1 MRLIIDFFIVQLIV
15 TCTLILSR
23 FSQTIF
29 MYSTL
34 SLCKIKL
41 SITFENLRGN
51 KTICQ
56 YNETFVKGFYH
67 AMHKLLT
74 ILVDR
79 KKNLEK
85 RFRSR
90 YLTFPGGKMR
100 L

>member
-1 MRLIIDFFIVQLIV
+1 
-15 TCTLILSR
+15 
-23 FSQTIF
+23 

-41 SITFENLRGN
+41 TFENLRGN
-51 KTICQ
+51 NTICQ

-79 KKNLEK
+79 KKKILK
-85 RFRSR
+85 RGLDRATLHFQEVKCGSEV
-90 YLTFPGGKMR
+90 F
-100 L
+100 

>member
-1 MRLIIDFFIVQLIV
+1 
-15 TCTLILSR
+15 
-23 FSQTIF
+23 

-79 KKNLEK
+79 KKK
-85 RFRSR
+85 S
-90 YLTFPGGKMR
+90 
-100 L
+100 